1 MKKNYSQ
8 LVKGV
13 LLTLLSLGLV
23 SSPVAWAQSIPD
35 AQWARLG
42 LTLSVTTDGNI
53 VTSDAFPKVVK
64 YDLQGNK
71 LFETGWLAGTS
82 YLAGKL
88 PINCPCVGG
97 YAYIAGG
104 G

>member
-1 MKKNYSQ
+1 MKKNYTQ

-23 SSPVAWAQSIPD
+23 SNPVAWAQSIPD

-53 VTSDAFPKVVK
+53 VTSDAFPKATK
-64 YDLQGNK
+64 SSKQAR
-71 LFETGWLAGTS
+71 WLAPPIWQANYPLTA
-82 YLAGKL
+82 LALVDMPTL
-88 PINCPCVGG
+88 PVLG
-97 YAYIAGG
+97 
-104 G
+104 